1 MNSTSPVPLRQPL
14 VRGQPSALSHPP
26 RFPRLLPSFLSA
38 RRLLPSFV
46 RLVVVQRRG
55 RRSFSLPL
63 FSLPAR
69 PISRTGRSSSRSR
82 IQRVAPELL
91 LARFTF
97 QAFDEPF
104 RLFASRPKE
113 LSNAHET
120 RRRAIGDVVFGV
132 PSDVVHL
139 SLELETTNEWHEKS
153 FSSLLLLLA
162 TTTMI
167 PPPPL
172 LKKKVS
178 RRLDRKRPS
187 SSRCRHR
194 NNAEEEEEEQK
205 ERFYSWFA
213 QKVVWRLINTSLC
226 EREKTKETTTTEKKL
241 EFFFFTQCP

>member
-139 SLELETTNEWHEKS
+139 SLELETTNEWHERS
-153 FSSLLLLLA
+153 FSSLLLLLLA
-162 TTTMI
+162 TTTTTI
-167 PPPPL
+167 PPPPP
-172 LKKKVS
+172 LKKRSLVVS
-178 RRLDRKRPS
+178 TEKDRRLL
-187 SSRCRHR
+187 
-194 NNAEEEEEEQK
+194 EVVIETTQK
-205 ERFYSWFA
+205 KKKKKKNKKKSVYSWFA
-213 QKVVWRLINTSLC
+213 QKVVWGV
-226 EREKTKETTTTEKKL
+226 
-241 EFFFFTQCP
+241 

>member
-1 MNSTSPVPLRQPL
+1 MSPSCSSRIGWVRISSSSAYFVRARARERESKKMNSTSPVPLRQPL

-46 RLVVVQRRG
+46 RLVKVVQRRG

-120 RRRAIGDVVFGV
+120 RRRAIRDVVFGV
-132 PSDVVHL
+132 PSDDVVHY
-139 SLELETTNEWHEKS
+139 SLELETTNEWHERRS
-153 FSSLLLLLA
+153 FSSLLLLLLA
-162 TTTMI
+162 TTTTTI
-167 PPPPL
+167 QPPPPL
-172 LKKKVS
+172 KIKVS

-187 SSRCRHR
+187 S
-194 NNAEEEEEEQK
+194 
-205 ERFYSWFA
+205 
-213 QKVVWRLINTSLC
+213 L
-226 EREKTKETTTTEKKL
+226 
-241 EFFFFTQCP
+241 

>member
-139 SLELETTNEWHEKS
+139 SLELETTNEWHERS
-153 FSSLLLLLA
+153 FSSLLLLLLA
-162 TTTMI
+162 TTTTTI
-167 PPPPL
+167 PPPPP

-194 NNAEEEEEEQK
+194 NNAEEEEEEEEEQK
-205 ERFYSWFA
+205 KEPRFYSWFA
-213 QKVVWRLINTSLC
+213 QKVVWGV
-226 EREKTKETTTTEKKL
+226 
-241 EFFFFTQCP
+241 